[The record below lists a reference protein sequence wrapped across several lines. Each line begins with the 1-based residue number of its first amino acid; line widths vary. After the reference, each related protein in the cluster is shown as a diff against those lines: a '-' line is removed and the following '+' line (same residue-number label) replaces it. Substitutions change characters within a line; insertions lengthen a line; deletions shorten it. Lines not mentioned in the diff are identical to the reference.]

1 MGWFT
6 SKKKDIPDVFIKC
19 TGCGEAVYNKE
30 LEKNLYVCPHCDKH
44 LRMPNEIRIEF
55 LCDEDS
61 FAEFN
66 AGIMPSDPLG
76 FSDSTPYTERI
87 QKAQEKTRGKEA
99 IITGAASIEGHKLVV
114 GMFDFS
120 FMGGSMGSVVGEKI
134 SRAADRAIE
143 MKVPLLIFSASGGAR
158 MQEGILSLMQMV
170 KTSQAIARLSRHH
183 IPFISVLC
191 DPTTG
196 GVSASFS
203 MLGDI
208 IIAEPKALIG
218 FAGPRVIEQTI
229 RETLP
234 EGFQTSEFL
243 LEKGVIDMILTR
255 SEMRSS
261 LAKILAFFKRK
272 DGSYHVNQPD
282 HS

>member
-19 TGCGEAVYNKE
+19 TGCGEAIYNKE
-30 LEKNLYVCPHCDKH
+30 LHKNLFVCPHCGKH
-44 LRMPNEIRIEF
+44 LRMPNDARIEF

-61 FAEFN
+61 FQEFN
-66 AGIMPSDPLG
+66 AAIMASDPLG
-76 FSDSTPYTERI
+76 FSDSASYAERL
-87 QKAQEKTRGKEA
+87 QKAQEKTRSKEA
-99 IITGAASIEGHKLVV
+99 IITGFASVEGHKLVL
-114 GMFDFS
+114 GLFDFS

-134 SRAADRAIE
+134 ARAAQMSLDNRL
-143 MKVPLLIFSASGGAR
+143 PLVIFSASGGAR
-158 MQEGILSLMQMV
+158 MHEGILSLMQMV
-170 KTSQAIARLSRHH
+170 KTSQAVARLAKVHL
-183 IPFISVLC
+183 PFISVLC

-196 GVSASFS
+196 GVSASFA

-243 LEKGVIDMILTR
+243 LEKGVIDMIVKR
-255 SEMRSS
+255 SELRGT
-261 LAKILAFFKRK
+261 LARILSFFKQK
-272 DGSYHVNQPD
+272 DGTYYAVQPKR
-282 HS
+282 